1 MEEEEGEVNRSAL
14 SFLFTLSSFRSF
26 NSPLSWRR
34 SERKLTE
41 SKDGQSINRSNSRER
56 DQRPHLRLHIIM
68 ALVVRVHFL
77 KAPARNVVVKEP
89 REKKMRAIKDEV
101 FTSLS
106 RQFKGEPSDYEAFLH
121 HPRRVL
127 AGVVGDDPA
136 EDTTAS
142 TRDES
147 SPRPPASSAVEMCWL
162 RDDEYLPLPD
172 GVRPKVPPPRRSN
185 HQPCTYLG

>member
-1 MEEEEGEVNRSAL
+1 
-14 SFLFTLSSFRSF
+14 
-26 NSPLSWRR
+26 
-34 SERKLTE
+34 
-41 SKDGQSINRSNSRER
+41 
-56 DQRPHLRLHIIM
+56 M

-101 FTSLS
+101 FSSLS

-147 SPRPPASSAVEMCWL
+147 SPRPPASSAVVMCWL

-172 GVRPKVPPPRRSN
+172 GVRPKVLPPPRSIISLAHILARPWHAVLFISFFVRTVN
-185 HQPCTYLG
+185 ARTHNTRATQHSVI